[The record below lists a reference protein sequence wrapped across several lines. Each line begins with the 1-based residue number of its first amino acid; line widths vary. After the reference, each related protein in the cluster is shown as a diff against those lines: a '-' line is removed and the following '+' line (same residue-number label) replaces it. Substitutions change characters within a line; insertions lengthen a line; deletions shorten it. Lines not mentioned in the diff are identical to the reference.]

1 MLLRSPRN
9 VPPHNG
15 ERSEELR
22 GALRDD
28 PNNAGCEVRDAF
40 LPGTRDEPLTTS
52 AWEAR
57 NRPTLRE
64 LIR

>member
-28 PNNAGCEVRDAF
+28 PNNAGCEVDFKCLKQAS
-40 LPGTRDEPLTTS
+40 LPRRRSLGFVTRSWQERVTNP
-52 AWEAR
+52 
-57 NRPTLRE
+57 
-64 LIR
+64 